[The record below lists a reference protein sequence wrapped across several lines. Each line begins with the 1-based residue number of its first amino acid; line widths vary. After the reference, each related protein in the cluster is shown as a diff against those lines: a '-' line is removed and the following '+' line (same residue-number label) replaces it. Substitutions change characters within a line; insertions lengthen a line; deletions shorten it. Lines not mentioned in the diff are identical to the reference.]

1 MDRKEAE
8 RMGLLYPET
17 PEGKN
22 GSGNC
27 KNEHAERCVPFFDV
41 QNTMM
46 HYNWANRR
54 MLIALICVCVTMIA
68 VVIVFATN
76 QTKREQMWQETI
88 KSMYSTTMAEVDHGQ
103 QDADH

>member
-1 MDRKEAE
+1 MTEKCKEIC
-8 RMGLLYPET
+8 
-17 PEGKN
+17 
-22 GSGNC
+22 GND
-27 KNEHAERCVPFFDV
+27 KGDRCVPFFDV

-54 MLIALICVCVTMIA
+54 MLIALIAICVTMIL

-88 KSMYSTTMAEVDHGQ
+88 KEMYRSTVTEVADGQ
-103 QDADH
+103 QNADP